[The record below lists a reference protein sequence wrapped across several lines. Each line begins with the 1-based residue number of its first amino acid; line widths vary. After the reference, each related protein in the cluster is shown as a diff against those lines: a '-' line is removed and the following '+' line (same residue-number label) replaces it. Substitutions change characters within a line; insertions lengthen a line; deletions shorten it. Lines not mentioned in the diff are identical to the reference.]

1 MSYEF
6 CSMSWNILFFLF
18 EGIPYVYSIII
29 VYCLSKGRNLLH
41 SLSMEGFFD
50 EGQAGDTFLC
60 ICIWNSFQKSI
71 KLMFLAVSSSI
82 KIMPPNL
89 YSRVGFL
96 TLNIL
101 LFNLGYLLL
110 RFITLRSFMNH
121 YPLLLNNSD
130 LTNFRITKR
139 VSHV

>member
-1 MSYEF
+1 MVR
-6 CSMSWNILFFLF
+6 WVGVLWILLDVMKYPVFLF

-110 RFITLRSFMNH
+110 HHLEELHESLSTITQQFW
-121 YPLLLNNSD
+121 
-130 LTNFRITKR
+130 
-139 VSHV
+139 SHKF